1 MITIEMLNQ
10 SESLKGLTDAQKL
23 AITTLSSNDEATV
36 IGTKIGALH
45 GQYDA
50 DILSISGISKADGE
64 KLMTILSEFLVT
76 TRLSLMVLR
85 HYLLS
90 SRLRRRK

>member
-23 AITTLSSNDEATV
+23 AITTLSSNDEAAV

-45 GQYDA
+45 G
-50 DILSISGISKADGE
+50 
-64 KLMTILSEFLVT
+64 V
-76 TRLSLMVLR
+76 
-85 HYLLS
+85 
-90 SRLRRRK
+90 